1 MFQIFPWML
10 SLLPFTIYFKLSKN
24 SKKQGQANY
33 DLSLERSPTLSSF
46 VSKLLWE
53 KGVLYAAAYNK
64 RNGVDP
70 LVGLLFNP
78 TLFFAFLL
86 FSV

>member
-1 MFQIFPWML
+1 MDVVIIAFYHILQ
-10 SLLPFTIYFKLSKN
+10 TQQKL
-24 SKKQGQANY
+24 KKQGQANY